1 MAPARDNTIV
11 VLVACFVM
19 ISAASQ
25 TIRPSCQHKCGT
37 VNIPYP
43 FGTRE
48 DCYLNSN
55 FYVACNTS
63 HKPPKLFLWNVTKN
77 IEILEVLL
85 NGHLRVKSPV
95 AYVCY
100 DEKGVLVDSGN
111 SSMTL
116 QAFPFSYTQNK
127 FVGVGCDTLSTIN
140 ATIGKNYSAGGC
152 FSICSSVES
161 STSGSQFGIG
171 FCQTSIP
178 KNILE
183 YQARVMKSNMLHR
196 NMNIPCSYSLL
207 VEEDSFKFSTD
218 DFIKL
223 QKRRTVPT
231 VLDWAVGNLTCE
243 EAKNNLTSYV
253 CQENSVCIDSQNGR
267 GYLCGCFEGYV
278 GNAYLHGG
286 CHDIDECADPS
297 LNDCSDICIN
307 LPGSYN
313 CSCPKARK
321 YLGDGRKRGSGC
333 VSNLQRVVNEIVIG
347 LVLLLFGSG
356 WLYHVFG
363 KRKRVSLTARYFK
376 SNGGLMLQQQI
387 SKMEGSFE
395 IAKIFTAREL
405 KKATENFHESRII
418 GRGGYGTVYKGI
430 LPNDQLLTGRRA
442 LSFDMPE
449 EKRNLALYFLSAVKN
464 DCLFQIVEDCVN
476 EGNSEQ
482 VKEVSNIAQWC
493 LRLRGEERPGMK
505 EVAMELGSLKT
516 MTTTSLI
523 NATSNGAEYVIGER
537 SGSAE
542 RDTANCHYTYAKC
555 AGPEDDAICNDV
567 MSPLWDG
574 R

>member
-347 LVLLLFGSG
+347 V
-356 WLYHVFG
+356 
-363 KRKRVSLTARYFK
+363 RD
-376 SNGGLMLQQQI
+376 
-387 SKMEGSFE
+387 
-395 IAKIFTAREL
+395 
-405 KKATENFHESRII
+405 
-418 GRGGYGTVYKGI
+418 
-430 LPNDQLLTGRRA
+430 P
-442 LSFDMPE
+442 
-449 EKRNLALYFLSAVKN
+449 
-464 DCLFQIVEDCVN
+464 
-476 EGNSEQ
+476 
-482 VKEVSNIAQWC
+482 
-493 LRLRGEERPGMK
+493 
-505 EVAMELGSLKT
+505 
-516 MTTTSLI
+516 TS
-523 NATSNGAEYVIGER
+523 T
-537 SGSAE
+537 
-542 RDTANCHYTYAKC
+542 RD
-555 AGPEDDAICNDV
+555 
-567 MSPLWDG
+567 
-574 R
+574 